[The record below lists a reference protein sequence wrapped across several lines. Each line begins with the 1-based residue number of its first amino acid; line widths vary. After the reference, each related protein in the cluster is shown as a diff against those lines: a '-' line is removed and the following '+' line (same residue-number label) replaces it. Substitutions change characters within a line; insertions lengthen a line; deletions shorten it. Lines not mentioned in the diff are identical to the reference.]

1 MKHIPPVVWALIGI
15 NGVIYIPALIAPE
28 VYKTL
33 LNHFA
38 LYFPKSDSF
47 QVFQLISYMF
57 LHDGRSLM
65 HIFFNMFALASFGIP
80 LTMVWG
86 WKRFLIFYFTTGIGA
101 GLVYLSVNYFHFTNA
116 YQAFIAAGFTPES
129 IFTFLEISVVAE
141 SQESLIALLEAS
153 SIDLSLFANLPR
165 ETVQSLSNN
174 YDSSAV
180 GASGAIYGILVAFG
194 VLFPDAKLSLI
205 FIPVPMPA
213 KYFIPVIVLLDLFSG
228 ITGVSLFGGGI
239 AHFAHVGGAVIGF
252 LIMLYWKVKYPVN
265 IQYQGLE

>member
-1 MKHIPPVVWALIGI
+1 MKHIPPVVWVLIGI

-101 GLVYLSVNYFHFTNA
+101 GLVYLGVNYYHFTNA
-116 YQAFIAAGFTPES
+116 YQAFIAVGFTPES
-129 IFTFLEISVVAE
+129 IKTLLETSMADPT
-141 SQESLIALLEAS
+141 LIAKLPQATVNALLG
-153 SIDLSLFANLPR
+153 
-165 ETVQSLSNN
+165 N
-174 YDSSAV
+174 YHSSAV

-205 FIPVPMPA
+205 FIPVPIPA

-265 IQYQGLE
+265 IQYQSLE